1 MWLCFRV
8 IGWGPSGITGCCRSF
23 IPGQQHCSFG
33 TGLWDRFHS
42 RNGAVHF
49 QTRENVIL
57 WLLFTHSQ
65 KDLTRLPRA
74 SNWFRTVI
82 VSTTSGVNS
91 SCRSQWHSEGK
102 WGQREFSFLAFPFI
116 QPELAGGGRMEE
128 ENILRYYHPGSS
140 CHANYRWSTALSC
153 KMSCVISNHYH
164 WITLSWCRWTWIKI
178 KIERH
183 S

>member
-8 IGWGPSGITGCCRSF
+8 IGWGSSGITGCCRSF

-57 WLLFTHSQ
+57 WFLFTHSQ

-102 WGQREFSFLAFPFI
+102 WGQREFSFLAFPFLHPAWACWWWKNGRGKHFEI
-116 QPELAGGGRMEE
+116 LSPWWQLPCKLQMEHCSFLQDELCD
-128 ENILRYYHPGSS
+128 LQS
-140 CHANYRWSTALSC
+140 LSLDNSVMVQMNLD
-153 KMSCVISNHYH
+153 KD
-164 WITLSWCRWTWIKI
+164 
-178 KIERH
+178 
-183 S
+183 